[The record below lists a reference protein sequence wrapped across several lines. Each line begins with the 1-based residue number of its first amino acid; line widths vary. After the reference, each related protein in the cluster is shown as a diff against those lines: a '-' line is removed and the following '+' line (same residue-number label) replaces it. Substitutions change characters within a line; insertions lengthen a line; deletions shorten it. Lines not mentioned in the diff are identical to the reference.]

1 MKKNGLGK
9 GLSSLIPNYET
20 SNNKSHVNN
29 NVNNTIN
36 TTRNSNPLSNLGNN
50 ISKNTDNGFINIDI
64 DLINVNVEQPRKY
77 FDEDE
82 IISLAESIKMYG
94 VLQPLIVT
102 EINNQYVITAGERR
116 YRAAKYLNLKTLP
129 CVIISK
135 TKEELLEISLI
146 ENIQREDLNPIE
158 EANAFK
164 HLIDNFDLTQDD
176 LSKKLSLSRTVIT
189 NKLRLLKLSKIVQNY
204 ILNREI
210 SEGHGKIIAGIK
222 DEDLQVEICD
232 KIIEQELSVRQT
244 EKLIKLINEQ
254 SDKPQMPKADKYTPH
269 LKNLKTRLENH
280 FGTKVSINDKNNK
293 GNIKIEYYSNEDLNR
308 ILSLIYQDK
317 DYN

>member
-9 GLSSLIPNYET
+9 GLSSLIPNYENT
-20 SNNKSHVNN
+20 NSLMPKSSNNDYIDVDINLIRVN
-29 NVNNTIN
+29 T
-36 TTRNSNPLSNLGNN
+36 
-50 ISKNTDNGFINIDI
+50 
-64 DLINVNVEQPRKY
+64 EQPRKF

-82 IISLAESIKMYG
+82 IISLSESIKMYG
-94 VLQPLIVT
+94 ILQPLIVT
-102 EINNQYVITAGERR
+102 EVNNKYMITAGERR
-116 YRAAKYLNLKTLP
+116 YRAAKYLNLTKVP
-129 CVIISK
+129 CVIINKS
-135 TKEELLEISLI
+135 KEELLEISLI

-164 HLIDNFDLTQDD
+164 QLIDNFNLTQDD
-176 LSKKLSLSRTVIT
+176 LSKKLSLSRSVIA

-222 DEDLQVEICD
+222 DEDIQVEICD
-232 KIIEQELSVRQT
+232 KIIEQELNVRQT
-244 EKLIKLINEQ
+244 EKLVKMINEQ
-254 SDKPQMPKADKYTPH
+254 VDKPQINKIDKYTPY
-269 LKNLKTRLENH
+269 LQNLKIKLENH

-293 GNIKIEYYSNEDLNR
+293 GNIKIEYYSDEDLNR

>member
-9 GLSSLIPNYET
+9 GLSSLIPNYENT
-20 SNNKSHVNN
+20 KGIMPKS
-29 NVNNTIN
+29 
-36 TTRNSNPLSNLGNN
+36 S
-50 ISKNTDNGFINIDI
+50 DNDYVDIDI
-64 DLINVNVEQPRKY
+64 NLIRVNAEQPRKF

-94 VLQPLIVT
+94 LLQPLIVT
-102 EINNQYVITAGERR
+102 ESNNKYIITAGERR
-116 YRAAKYLNLKTLP
+116 YRAAKYLNLPKIP

-164 HLIDNFDLTQDD
+164 QLIDNFNLTQDD

-189 NKLRLLKLSKIVQNY
+189 NKLRLLKLSKTVQNY

-210 SEGHGKIIAGIK
+210 SEGHGKIIAGVK
-222 DEDLQVEICD
+222 DEDMQVEICD
-232 KIIEQELSVRQT
+232 KIIEQELNVRQT
-244 EKLIKLINEQ
+244 EKLVKLINEQ
-254 SDKPQMPKADKYTPH
+254 STKEPSVKLEKYTPY
-269 LKNLKTRLENH
+269 LKNLKSRLENH

-293 GNIKIEYYSNEDLNR
+293 GNIKIEYYSDEDLNR
-308 ILSLIYQDK
+308 ILNLIYQEK